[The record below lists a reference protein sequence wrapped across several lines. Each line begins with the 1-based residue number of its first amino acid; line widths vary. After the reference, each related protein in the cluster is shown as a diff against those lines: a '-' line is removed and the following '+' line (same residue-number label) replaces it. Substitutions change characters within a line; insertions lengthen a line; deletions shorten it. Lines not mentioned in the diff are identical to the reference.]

1 MTILEAQVILTKRS
15 LQVISFLGAV
25 LLAGASSRADII
37 SVTSSNSSTSIGTVT
52 NNLVNFTNFNPG
64 GGCGGVN
71 PCIVGASVVPIT
83 LVSPFTPDTLTFTYN
98 GTFDFTDGDRLLL
111 QYFVPEP
118 GLALSLDFSGAS
130 LLLQSG
136 TLGIPDEGVP
146 PAAGISSCPT
156 MNPNPGNLCYSFTQ
170 SLFGNATSNTLDF
183 TLPPSATGE
192 VDVYVAVE
200 GLNPNGG
207 TFTIQEVATPEPSSF
222 LLFGSGLVGLAGL
235 VRRRIVH
242 T

>member
-1 MTILEAQVILTKRS
+1 MILTKRS

-64 GGCGGVN
+64 GGCGGID

-83 LVSPFTPDTLTFTYN
+83 LVSPFTPDTLTFTYS
-98 GTFDFTDGDRLLL
+98 GTDDFAGGDRLLL
-111 QYFVPEP
+111 QYFVPAP
-118 GLALSLDFSGAS
+118 GLALSLDITGAS

-136 TLGIPDEGVP
+136 TLGIPDVGVP
-146 PAAGISSCPT
+146 PAAGISDCGAA

-183 TLPPSATGE
+183 ALPASATGE

-222 LLFGSGLVGLAGL
+222 LLFGSGLVGLASL
-235 VRRRIVH
+235 VRRRIAH